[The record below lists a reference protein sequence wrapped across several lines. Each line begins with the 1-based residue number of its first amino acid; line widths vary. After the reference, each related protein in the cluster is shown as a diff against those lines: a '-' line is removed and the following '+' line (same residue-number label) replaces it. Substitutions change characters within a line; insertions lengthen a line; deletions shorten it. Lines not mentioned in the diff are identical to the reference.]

1 MANAGGSSCRLRYHC
16 AEILVRPS
24 CVVWRRRRKT
34 ALRPVGF
41 WRSPQFMTA
50 RRAPRRHPP
59 RPTPHGGTF
68 LCAHRLH
75 VVPPCAGL
83 FSSFGLLYADVEYHY
98 ARTFRRVLRGADL
111 SEVDAAWNA
120 LSDQIG

>member
-41 WRSPQFMTA
+41 WRSPQFYDGATRTEAAMS
-50 RRAPRRHPP
+50 
-59 RPTPHGGTF
+59 GGVG
-68 LCAHRLH
+68 LQIIRDWVLH
-75 VVPPCAGL
+75 FNERGPDGL
-83 FSSFGLLYADVEYHY
+83 VNGKSPV
-98 ARTFRRVLRGADL
+98 RTINVLPSTR
-111 SEVDAAWNA
+111 
-120 LSDQIG
+120 